1 MFENLAVVKALF
13 GHCQR
18 TLLAEAGAVAEA
30 SPPENKQLR
39 AALRR
44 AFYLQLKR
52 AAPQA
57 VKKIPDRKI
66 PAKLFLTGSSD
77 DLNLFIVK
85 TLALGFRSNLP
96 QIR

>member
-57 VKKIPDRKI
+57 VKKFR
-66 PAKLFLTGSSD
+66 
-77 DLNLFIVK
+77 IVK
-85 TLALGFRSNLP
+85 SPLSFFLP
-96 QIR
+96 EAVMTSISL